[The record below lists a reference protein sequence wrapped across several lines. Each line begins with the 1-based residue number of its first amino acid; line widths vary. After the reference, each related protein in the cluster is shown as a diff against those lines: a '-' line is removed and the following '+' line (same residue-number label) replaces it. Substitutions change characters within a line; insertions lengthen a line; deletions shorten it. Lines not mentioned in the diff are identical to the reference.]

1 MSLRCFAPA
10 VDLAD
15 AEAFA
20 RRLAGV
26 FDETFAVELTPVAL
40 RASIG
45 IAFREPGDHDLT
57 ELMKNAD
64 LALYRAKADGG
75 ARHRFFN
82 PEMAEAVRKRRELE
96 SDLRRAI
103 GPASSSWSTS
113 RSSTSRPAS
122 STAAKA

>member
-1 MSLRCFAPA
+1 M
-10 VDLAD
+10 
-15 AEAFA
+15 
-20 RRLAGV
+20 
-26 FDETFAVELTPVAL
+26 

-57 ELMKNAD
+57 ELMKNAA
-64 LALYRAKADGG
+64 LALYHAKSEGG

-103 GPASSSWSTS
+103 QAGEFFMAYQPIVDLT
-113 RSSTSRPAS
+113 TGVI
-122 STAAKA
+122 TAARA